1 MELSILYQ
9 LQKIQTDLL
18 DAVMIFFTTLGNSG
32 MIWIVAAALMIC
44 WKKTRR
50 CGITTGVSL
59 VLMFLSCNVV
69 LKNLV
74 QRGRPCWQDTTV
86 KLLIHSPSDYSF
98 PSGHTFAAFAA
109 AFCISRFYKKAGIA
123 AYILASIIAFSRMYL
138 FVHYPTDI
146 LGGAVLGIL
155 TGILACYLM
164 NQYYKKRSN
173 EGIK

>member
-9 LQKIQTDLL
+9 LQKIHTDLL
-18 DAVMIFFTTLGNSG
+18 DAVMVFFTTLGNG
-32 MIWIVAAALMIC
+32 GIIWLAAAAIMIC

-59 VLMFLSCNVV
+59 GIMFLSCNVV

-74 QRGRPCWQDTTV
+74 QRGRPCWEDTTV

-109 AFCISRFYKKAGIA
+109 AFCIRRFYKKAGIA
-123 AYILASIIAFSRMYL
+123 AYILASVIAFSRMYL

-155 TGILACYLM
+155 TGMLACCLNDKYH
-164 NQYYKKRSN
+164 KKT
-173 EGIK
+173 K